1 MKGAAALRGGQMRYK
16 NATSGR
22 VERSITSQLA
32 VCGIQ
37 RALPLVRH
45 RAAHEIHAHSPRIM
59 VFIDAD
65 GNIRPDAERPK
76 SAARARPAARS
87 NIHSTTPSS
96 SSAPGGG
103 GGTPRNP
110 LLALGDYLGLQD
122 SVVEIPACPPLGC
135 PATRQPAVYALAVG
149 ALTLFAGWR
158 VLVATAALY
167 VFNVR
172 DAS

>member
-1 MKGAAALRGGQMRYK
+1 
-16 NATSGR
+16 
-22 VERSITSQLA
+22 
-32 VCGIQ
+32 
-37 RALPLVRH
+37 
-45 RAAHEIHAHSPRIM
+45 M
-59 VFIDAD
+59 VFIDAS
-65 GNIRPDAERPK
+65 GNIRPDAPK
-76 SAARARPAARS
+76 SAARSRPAARS

-103 GGTPRNP
+103 GNGTPRNP

-122 SVVEIPACPPLGC
+122 SFVEIPACPPLGC

-158 VLVATAALY
+158 VLVAAAALY

>member
-1 MKGAAALRGGQMRYK
+1 
-16 NATSGR
+16 
-22 VERSITSQLA
+22 
-32 VCGIQ
+32 
-37 RALPLVRH
+37 
-45 RAAHEIHAHSPRIM
+45 M

-76 SAARARPAARS
+76 SAARSRPAARS

-103 GGTPRNP
+103 RNGNGRNP
-110 LLALGDYLGLQD
+110 LLQLGDYLGLKE
-122 SVVEIPACPPLGC
+122 SFVEIPACPPLRC
-135 PATRQPAVYALAVG
+135 PATRQPAVYAFAVG
-149 ALTLFAGWR
+149 VLTLFAGWR
-158 VLVATAALY
+158 VLVAAAALY

>member
-1 MKGAAALRGGQMRYK
+1 
-16 NATSGR
+16 
-22 VERSITSQLA
+22 
-32 VCGIQ
+32 
-37 RALPLVRH
+37 
-45 RAAHEIHAHSPRIM
+45 M

-103 GGTPRNP
+103 RNGNGRNP
-110 LLALGDYLGLQD
+110 LLQLGDYLGLQD
-122 SVVEIPACPPLGC
+122 SFVEIPACPPLGC

-149 ALTLFAGWR
+149 VSALFAGWR
-158 VLVATAALY
+158 VLVAAAALY